1 MSIAL
6 VGVQVPSLAPS
17 PCHPEGGVLHRAII
31 AALVVALSTALLACG
46 GPEGIVR
53 EAATAAA
60 AGDRAAYIGCFTP
73 RSRSILR
80 AFYASAETVR
90 PEVARL
96 GAGELIV
103 GESKPMKPGPDGGS
117 RAVVAVA
124 ESGHESLALVVHEMA
139 GIWRIDLIDSERVL
153 TGLERAF

>member
-1 MSIAL
+1 M
-6 VGVQVPSLAPS
+6 
-17 PCHPEGGVLHRAII
+17 
-31 AALVVALSTALLACG
+31 AALVAVLSAASLGCSS
-46 GPEGIVR
+46 PESIVR
-53 EAATAAA
+53 EAAEAAA
-60 AGDRAAYIGCFTP
+60 AGDRDAYIGCFTP

-80 AFYASAETVR
+80 AFYTSADAVR

-96 GAGELIV
+96 GSGELVV
-103 GESKPMKPGPDGGS
+103 GEAKPMKPAPDGSS

-124 ESGHESLALVVHEMA
+124 ESGHESLALVVHEAA